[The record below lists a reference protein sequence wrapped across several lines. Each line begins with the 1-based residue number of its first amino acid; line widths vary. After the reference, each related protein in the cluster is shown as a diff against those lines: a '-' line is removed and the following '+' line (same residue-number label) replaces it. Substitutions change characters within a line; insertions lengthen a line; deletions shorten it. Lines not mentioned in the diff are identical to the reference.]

1 MISRKGLASISI
13 WVVAVMTIA
22 TAVAAPDKGAAKV
35 TGAQLM
41 QDLAAAAN
49 AADSRQASVTLRDTM
64 SRGVR
69 SDAPITE
76 AGAVALLRSL
86 GVDVTSSNPD
96 RALSRRQADAL
107 VAKFRGY
114 LTTSLTEAQ
123 GVAVGHG
130 PVPASMDDCLAE
142 KNHGICVECCKA
154 LGGLASTCAKTCFAI
169 NKPSSSEPL
178 P

>member
-35 TGAQLM
+35 TGAQLV

-49 AADSRQASVTLRDTM
+49 AADSRQASATLRDKM

-86 GVDVTSSNPD
+86 GVDVRSSNPD
-96 RALSRRQADAL
+96 RALSRWQADAL

-123 GVAVGHG
+123 GVAVGGG

-142 KNHGICVECCKA
+142 KNHGTCVECCKA
-154 LGGLASTCAKTCFAI
+154 LGGGASTCAKTCFAI
-169 NKPSSSEPL
+169 NKPSGSEPL

>member
-86 GVDVTSSNPD
+86 GVDVTTSTPE
-96 RALSRRQADAL
+96 RALSRQQADVL
-107 VAKFRGY
+107 VAKFRG
-114 LTTSLTEAQ
+114 LLTSLTEAQ
-123 GVAVGHG
+123 GVAIGHG
-130 PVPASMDDCLAE
+130 PSPATMDDCLAD
-142 KNHGICVECCKA
+142 KNHGLCVECCKA
-154 LGGLASTCAKTCFAI
+154 LGGLATTCAKTCFAI